1 MVFYSGNMIKL
12 LNNPTIVVVTD
23 RNDLDNQLYETFV
36 KCDYYLKQKPQKAE
50 SRQALDDMLKDRIA
64 GGVFFTTL
72 QKFEEETGLFSD
84 RDDILVLVDEAHR
97 SHYGLE
103 ATMKIDY

>member
-23 RNDLDNQLYETFV
+23 RNDLDNQLYETFI

-50 SRQALDDMLKDRIA
+50 SRKSLDDMLKIELPEVSSLLHYKSLKKKQDY
-64 GGVFFTTL
+64 
-72 QKFEEETGLFSD
+72 
-84 RDDILVLVDEAHR
+84 LVIEMI
-97 SHYGLE
+97 S
-103 ATMKIDY
+103 